1 MTVMKLIVMNLML
14 VNLMIMNLMMMNS
27 MVLNLMLKNL
37 MVMNSMMMK
46 RNVGDHV
53 GDFALLSGCHLGEQ
67 PCLKPWES
75 FLQAQ

>member
-1 MTVMKLIVMNLML
+1 
-14 VNLMIMNLMMMNS
+14 
-27 MVLNLMLKNL
+27 MVLNF